1 MYYDDHPEAKLGKV
15 KDPLVRVIR
24 WVKSRTQKEKGIMGC
39 LGGVLV
45 ISTLLIFLSKG
56 AFVVYKRAP

>member
-1 MYYDDHPEAKLGKV
+1 MYYDDHTEAKLGKV

-45 ISTLLIFLSKG
+45 IFTLLIFVSKG
-56 AFVVYKRAP
+56 AFCCL